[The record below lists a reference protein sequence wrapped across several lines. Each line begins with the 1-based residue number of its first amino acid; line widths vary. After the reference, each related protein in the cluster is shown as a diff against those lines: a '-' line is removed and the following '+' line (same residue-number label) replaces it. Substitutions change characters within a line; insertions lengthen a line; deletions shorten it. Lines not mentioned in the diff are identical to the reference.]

1 MKAILSKKIGKTYV
15 SAILRGLPPSFFKE
29 NNKMADRERLLAIKE
44 LNLSGKINQLDGGG
58 LNKYAQLLNSFTED
72 YPEQEEKIKTAL
84 EAKDY
89 ASLTKYLLAVRDIME
104 KIHADGL
111 ARDCIK
117 HINEL
122 DSINHEKLEAYIT
135 YLLKSLSILS
145 LDIQMALLQDH
156 NAGQDQPSEKNH
168 LKNDE
173 GSQKGKTILAVDDTA
188 FFLTML
194 RTILQD
200 VNCRLI
206 CVTSGD
212 DALRFLT
219 RHSPN
224 LFLLDIDM
232 PQMDGYELALRIRER
247 GQKAPIVF
255 MTGNSKKEHVVKAI
269 EVGAADFIVKPIK
282 KEDVLSKINK
292 YI

>member
-1 MKAILSKKIGKTYV
+1 MV
-15 SAILRGLPPSFFKE
+15 
-29 NNKMADRERLLAIKE
+29 NRERLLSIAE
-44 LNLSGKINQLDGGG
+44 LNLAGKINQFDGGG
-58 LNKYAQLLNSFTED
+58 KLNKYVQLLNSFTEN
-72 YPEQEEKIKTAL
+72 YPEQEEKIKAAL
-84 EAKDY
+84 EEKDF
-89 ASLTKYLLAVRDIME
+89 ASLAKRLLTVRDIME

-111 ARDCIK
+111 AQDCIK

-122 DSINHEKLEAYIT
+122 DGINHEKLEAYIT

-145 LDIQMALLQDH
+145 IDIQIALLQNQ
-156 NAGQDQPSEKNH
+156 NAGQNQPSEKKP

-173 GSQKGKTILAVDDTA
+173 EPQKEKTILAVDDTA

-212 DALRFLT
+212 HAIRFLD
-219 RHSPN
+219 RHSPA

-232 PQMDGYELALRIRER
+232 PEMDGYELAAKIRER

-255 MTGNSKKEHVVKAI
+255 MTGNSNKENVVKAI
-269 EVGAADFIVKPIK
+269 EIGAADFIVKPIK
-282 KEDVLSKINK
+282 KEEVLAKISK

>member
-1 MKAILSKKIGKTYV
+1 MSEK
-15 SAILRGLPPSFFKE
+15 
-29 NNKMADRERLLAIKE
+29 ERLLAIAE
-44 LNLSGKINQLDGGG
+44 LNLAGKINQFNMGKG
-58 LNKYAQLLNSFTED
+58 LNKYIQLLNTFTED
-72 YPEQEEKIKTAL
+72 FPKLEEKIKASL

-89 ASLTKYLLAVRDIME
+89 SSLAKHLLTVRDIME

-111 ARDCIK
+111 AQDCIK

-122 DSINHEKLEAYIT
+122 GGINHEKLETYIT
-135 YLLKSLSILS
+135 YLLKSLSLLS
-145 LDIQMALLQDH
+145 IDIQMALLKNQ
-156 NAGQDQPSEKNH
+156 NAVLDQPSQKEP

-173 GSQKGKTILAVDDTA
+173 EPKKEKTILAVDDTA

-194 RTILQD
+194 KTILQD
-200 VNCRLI
+200 INCKLI
-206 CVTSGD
+206 FLTSCE
-212 DALRFLT
+212 DALRYLD
-219 RHSPN
+219 RHSPD

-232 PQMDGYELALRIRER
+232 PEMDGYELAAKIRES

-282 KEDVLSKINK
+282 KEDVLSKISK

>member
-1 MKAILSKKIGKTYV
+1 
-15 SAILRGLPPSFFKE
+15 
-29 NNKMADRERLLAIKE
+29 MADKERLLAITE
-44 LNLSGKINQLDGGG
+44 LNLAGKINQFNGGG
-58 LNKYAQLLNSFTED
+58 KLNKYIQLLNSFTD
-72 YPEQEEKIKTAL
+72 DFPKLEEKIKACL

-89 ASLTKYLLAVRDIME
+89 SSLAKHLLTVRDIME
-104 KIHADGL
+104 KIHADVL

-122 DSINHEKLEAYIT
+122 GSINHEKLEAYIT

-145 LDIQMALLQDH
+145 IDIQMALLQNQ
-156 NAGQDQPSEKNH
+156 NAVQGQPSRKET

-173 GSQKGKTILAVDDTA
+173 EPQKEKTILAVDDTA

-194 RTILQD
+194 KTILQD
-200 VNCRLI
+200 VNCKLI
-206 CVTSGD
+206 FLTSCE
-212 DALRFLT
+212 DALKFLD
-219 RHSPN
+219 RHSPD

-232 PQMDGYELALRIRER
+232 PEMDGYELAAKIRES
-247 GQKAPIVF
+247 GQKAPIIF
-255 MTGNSKKEHVVKAI
+255 MTGNSKKEHVLKAI

>member
-1 MKAILSKKIGKTYV
+1 
-15 SAILRGLPPSFFKE
+15 
-29 NNKMADRERLLAIKE
+29 MAEREQLLAIKE
-44 LNLSGKINQLDGGG
+44 LNLAGKINQLDGGG
-58 LNKYAQLLNSFTED
+58 KLNKYIQLLNSFTENF
-72 YPEQEEKIKTAL
+72 PEQEEKIKAAL

-89 ASLTKYLLAVRDIME
+89 VSLTKHLLTVQDIM
-104 KIHADGL
+104 KTIHADGL
-111 ARDCIK
+111 AQDCIK

-122 DSINHEKLEAYIT
+122 GSINHEKLEAYIT

-145 LDIQMALLQDH
+145 IDIQMTLFQNQ
-156 NAGQDQPSEKNH
+156 NAVQGQPSQKEP

-173 GSQKGKTILAVDDTA
+173 EPQEGKTILAVDDTA
-188 FFLTML
+188 FFLTVL
-194 RTILQD
+194 KTILQD
-200 VNCRLI
+200 ANRRLV

-212 DALRFLT
+212 EAMRFLD
-219 RHSPN
+219 RHSPD

-232 PQMDGYELALRIRER
+232 PGMDGYELAVRIRER

-269 EVGAADFIVKPIK
+269 EVGAADFIVKPIN
-282 KEDVLSKINK
+282 KEDVLSKISK